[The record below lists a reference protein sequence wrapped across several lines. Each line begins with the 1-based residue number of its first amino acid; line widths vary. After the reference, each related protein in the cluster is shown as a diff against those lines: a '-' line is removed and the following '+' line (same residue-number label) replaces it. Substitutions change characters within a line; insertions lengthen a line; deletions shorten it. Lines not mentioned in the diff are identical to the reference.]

1 MNYVYILKCSD
12 NTLYTGWTNDL
23 VKRLK
28 AHNSGKGSKYTRNR
42 LPVEFVYLE
51 GFEDKIEAMKKEYFI
66 KRLKK
71 QEKLELI
78 KGVNLEKYS
87 WIYDN

>member
-1 MNYVYILKCSD
+1 M
-12 NTLYTGWTNDL
+12 

-51 GFEDKIEAMKKEYFI
+51 EFEDKIEAMKKEYFI

>member
-28 AHNSGKGSKYTRNR
+28 AHNSGKGSNYTRNR